1 MNKFDASLTLSNM
14 VQEYSNDFLLSS
26 TAYLKKLNN
35 SFTETVLV
43 GVKSLSDGLHK
54 AWSSNSQVFICGNG
68 GSAANALHMAN
79 DFHYGIGACGPG
91 PQLPGLRVEALP
103 ANIGILTCLANDT
116 GYENIYSHQLKVKA
130 NPGDLL
136 IVLSGSGNS
145 ANIVNALST
154 ARELGMRSYAIVA
167 FSGGR
172 CKELADQ
179 AIHFPINDMQI
190 AEDTQLIIGHLCMQW
205 LNTHKPQHLQPKS
218 NG

>member
-1 MNKFDASLTLSNM
+1 MTTNHESFYTVANHYLNQLITC
-14 VQEYSNDFLLSS
+14 YSPSILEEV
-26 TAYLKKLNN
+26 KKL
-35 SFTETVLV
+35 TDQLYE
-43 GVKSLSDGLHK
+43 
-54 AWSSNSQVFICGNG
+54 AWTNRRQVFICGNG

-116 GYENIYSHQLKVKA
+116 GYENVYSQQLKVKA

-145 ANIVNALST
+145 PNVVNALST
-154 ARELGMRSYAIVA
+154 ARELGMHSYAIVA

-205 LNTHKPQHLQPKS
+205 LNTHKPQHLQPRS

>member
-1 MNKFDASLTLSNM
+1 MAEIHPNFTTKIN
-14 VQEYSNDFLLSS
+14 EYLLSINS
-26 TAYLKKLNN
+26 CFTSDVITSVEILAQKLY
-35 SFTETVLV
+35 
-43 GVKSLSDGLHK
+43 K
-54 AWSSNSQVFICGNG
+54 AWIYGNQVFICGNG

-79 DFHYGIGACGPG
+79 DFHYGVGACGPG
-91 PQLPGLRVEALP
+91 PKLPGLRVEALP

-116 GYENIYSHQLKVKA
+116 GYENIYSNQLRVKA

-145 ANIVNALST
+145 SNVVNALTT
-154 ARELGMRSYAIVA
+154 ARELGMRSSAIVA

-205 LNTHKPQHLQPKS
+205 LNTHKPEHLQSKS